1 LPIGKTVAGRRIVQL
16 LNPLAPSVSSDRVS
30 AFAGGVGRDVG
41 MSFLDRIRECDNVPT
56 FERYLPFTVSGTRVG
71 WVHHDFLPRLD
82 RFDEVFV
89 TSDAGITLAPHFDC
103 YETRTRAVDG
113 PLRALN
119 DEGCFTGWRDEAYP
133 VGTGFHHPPLFEM
146 ERTAV
151 PRFGVPA
158 YGVHI
163 HGYVRDGDEI
173 LMWIGKR
180 AEDKPTY
187 PGKLDQM
194 VAGGQPVGLGLMENV
209 IKEAGEEAAIPPKI
223 AATARPAGA
232 ISYTHESDDGM
243 KPDVMFIYDLEL
255 PRDFEPRNTDGETA
269 EFRLLPAAEVMEIT
283 AETTDF
289 KFNCAVANIDFFVRH
304 GMLTPDDPDYV
315 DITRGLHR

>member
-1 LPIGKTVAGRRIVQL
+1 
-16 LNPLAPSVSSDRVS
+16 
-30 AFAGGVGRDVG
+30 
-41 MSFLDRIRECDNVPT
+41 MSFLDRISECDNAG
-56 FERYLPFTVSGTRVG
+56 EKADYLPFTVDSTRVG
-71 WVHHDFLPRLD
+71 WVHHDFAPKLD
-82 RFDEVFV
+82 RFPDVFSRSAEGV
-89 TSDAGITLAPHFDC
+89 SLSHTLAD
-103 YETRTRAVDG
+103 YQSRTAAVDG
-113 PLRALN
+113 SLRVL
-119 DEGCFTGWRDEAYP
+119 DGEGCFAGWRDEPYP
-133 VGTGFHHPPLFEM
+133 VGTGFHHDPLFEM

-163 HGYVRDGDEI
+163 HGFVRDGEDI
-173 LMWIGKR
+173 LMWIGRR

-209 IKEAGEEAAIPPKI
+209 IKECAEEASVPPEL
-223 AATARPAGA
+223 AATAKPAGA
-232 ISYTHESDDGM
+232 ISYTHESHEGM

-255 PRDFEPRNTDGETA
+255 PRDFVPRNTDGETA
-269 EFRLLPAAEVMEIT
+269 EFSLLSTAEVMGIT
-283 AETTDF
+283 ADTTDF

-304 GMLTPDDPDYV
+304 GLLTPEDPEYV